1 MANFLPGQKLTAA
14 DLNNAF
20 QQVAGV
26 QNPSNDYQWTKTSL
40 GNLQSTWSTYTNT
53 KNQTPTPLDID
64 IAVNPLLAPLNVP
77 ELGGQINAARCVFMN
92 VGQMQITEISYNS
105 PTGVVYPWGQFNN
118 QFFIGVVGFQ
128 IFWQNAPIAGDNKA
142 HFSLFSAYGNQPES
156 DTPDAWTAS
165 EKLWQLDVCRN
176 ANKNNWWWTGIILER
191 MPTALLANNLMTQ
204 LVAWPVLV
212 EYTTT
217 IDGTTFSRKTAA
229 LLAVSTYFD
238 YLMRAQIWQAS
249 LVKSLANNIQTYI
262 MPQVG
267 GEGSTSEV
275 NTLYIIC
282 DPHLVKTIA
291 SYNYAGKTTNA
302 FFKQETNFVDFTHDF
317 SESHF
322 NQDFAERNKTSPQ
335 FHGLQCV
342 RHNGK
347 HVQLSGTYQPLKIT
361 GLSGEEIET
370 DYPWQVQ
377 YLVAVAD
384 SDQLSSPVLSCVS
397 CDWHQLEGQN
407 DPVQSAL
414 GGIFNDLSCNIPGLS
429 ATPITDISKRLV
441 LVDTRGVEGVK
452 YFDTCPDFAGGS
464 GKGVLHLSAWD
475 GHQIDTMTLSN
486 DMSVVLSSR
495 ADSNVQAD
503 LVDLS
508 GAVRIDLGVY
518 YI

>member
-40 GNLQSTWSTYTNT
+40 GNLQSTWSTFTNT

-64 IAVNPLLAPLNVP
+64 IAVNPLPTPLNVP
-77 ELGGQINAARCVFMN
+77 SLGGQINAARCVFMN
-92 VGQMQITEISYNS
+92 VGQLQQTEIGYNS

-142 HFSLFSAYGNQPES
+142 HFSLFSAYGNQPAS
-156 DTPDAWTAS
+156 DTPDAWTTS

-191 MPTALLANNLMTQ
+191 IPTVSLTNNFMTQ

-217 IDGTTFSRKTAA
+217 SDGQTQTRKTAA

-238 YLMRAQIWQAS
+238 YLMRAFIWQAP
-249 LVKSLANNIQTYI
+249 LVQSLANNIQTYI
-262 MPQVG
+262 MPLVG
-267 GEGSTSEV
+267 GEGNTSTV
-275 NTLYIIC
+275 NNLYILN
-282 DPHLVKTIA
+282 DPSLVKTVA
-291 SYNYAGKTTNA
+291 SYSYAGKTTNA
-302 FFKQETNFVDFTHDF
+302 FFKQETNFVDFKHDF

-322 NQDFAERNKTSPQ
+322 MQYWAGDASSPQ

-347 HVQLSGTYQPLKIT
+347 HVQLDDTTDALEIT
-361 GLSGEEIET
+361 DLSGETIEA

-384 SDQLSSPVLSCVS
+384 SDKLQSPVLSCVS
-397 CDWHQLEGQN
+397 CDWHQLEESV
-407 DPVQSAL
+407 DPIQSAL
-414 GGIFNDLSCNIPGLS
+414 DGIFNNLSCDIPGLS

-464 GKGVLHLSAWD
+464 GKSGVLHLSAWD
-475 GHQIDTMTLSN
+475 GHEIDTMTLSN

-503 LVDLS
+503 LVNLS
-508 GAVRIDLGVY
+508 GAAYIRMGVY